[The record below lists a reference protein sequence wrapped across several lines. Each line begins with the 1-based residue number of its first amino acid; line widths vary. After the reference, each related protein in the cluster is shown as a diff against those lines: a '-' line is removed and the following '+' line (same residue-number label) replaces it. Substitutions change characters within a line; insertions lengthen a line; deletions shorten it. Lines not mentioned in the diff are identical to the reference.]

1 MFCAKCGTELT
12 VGERGNFVCPR
23 GLEFS
28 THFSDLLRER
38 YASAVNNRVVA
49 PTVAESNRSFCPGC
63 GVPLKSLEQPCMS
76 CGGSLTRP
84 MTFQLVEFHPHPD
97 GHGSF
102 F

>member
-12 VGERGNFVCPR
+12 VGERGNFVCSR

-28 THFSDLLRER
+28 SHLSDLFRER
-38 YASAVNNRVVA
+38 YTSVAHDAVVATAPAASA
-49 PTVAESNRSFCPGC
+49 RSFCPGC
-63 GVPLKSLEQPCMS
+63 GVPVKSLEQPCLA

-84 MTFQLVEFHPHPD
+84 MMFQLIEFHPHPD